1 MTLCLFLDFSGQAC
15 GAGPSRASRGRCS
28 GVEGS
33 WRPSLAVEV
42 LGSAAAERGEAESRS
57 PRGALDTLETPH
69 LSSLTLPIPLS
80 PAPGPKEET
89 QRSPLG
95 REG

>member
-1 MTLCLFLDFSGQAC
+1 MWRAP
-15 GAGPSRASRGRCS
+15 GAPALQWR
-28 GVEGS
+28 S
-33 WRPSLAVEV
+33 W
-42 LGSAAAERGEAESRS
+42 GSAAAESWEAESRS
-57 PRGALDTLETPH
+57 PRGALDALETPR
-69 LSSLTLPIPLS
+69 LSSLTLPIPLP